1 MNPVLIS
8 IGPFSVTWYGL
19 LIVAGAVLGAWV
31 ATIEAKRRGEDP
43 EHVWNVLPWLLIAG
57 IIGARLY
64 HVFSNP
70 VGGLGWSW
78 YREHPLDIINFWSG
92 GFRGLGIFG
101 AVLGG
106 FLALILYFVFRERG
120 RRTRLAQATSLL
132 KRFEAQLGSGFVKE
146 LLAADIST
154 IPGLEVQRARVAALR
169 EKIEQTPEWSGA
181 QLFDVADVLAQRE
194 PGLLKFLQRDFPA
207 RLKQSKALLASSQ
220 QMVGGDIADALMKGD
235 VSSAAGRES
244 QKANVEQLKQ
254 RLRQNGVLDYQ
265 ALHRLAPV
273 FAERR
278 LIVPRWLDIVIP
290 GVLLAQ
296 ALGRFGNFINQ
307 ELYGPPT
314 TLPWGFKINTNFPF
328 QTPTEM
334 LGRSPQEILEYVTVT
349 RFHPTF
355 FYESLWNIT
364 GFTLVMV
371 LGRRWYHRLRDGD
384 VFLFYL
390 IWYPTGRLI
399 VEMFRPDAWVSG
411 LPGLATAQLISLVMI
426 AAGVIGLILRHRNW
440 KPAPVA
446 AAVPVETSLEANNE
460 SQ

>member
-101 AVLGG
+101 AVIGG
-106 FLALILYFVFRERG
+106 FIALVIYL
-120 RRTRLAQATSLL
+120 
-132 KRFEAQLGSGFVKE
+132 
-146 LLAADIST
+146 
-154 IPGLEVQRARVAALR
+154 RV
-169 EKIEQTPEWSGA
+169 
-181 QLFDVADVLAQRE
+181 
-194 PGLLKFLQRDFPA
+194 
-207 RLKQSKALLASSQ
+207 
-220 QMVGGDIADALMKGD
+220 
-235 VSSAAGRES
+235 
-244 QKANVEQLKQ
+244 
-254 RLRQNGVLDYQ
+254 
-265 ALHRLAPV
+265 
-273 FAERR
+273 RR
-278 LIVPRWLDIVIP
+278 LNIPRWFDIVIP

-296 ALGRFGNFINQ
+296 AMGRFGNFINQ

-334 LGRSPQEILEYVTVT
+334 LGRSPQEILDYVTVT

-355 FYESLWNIT
+355 FYESLWNII

-371 LGRRWYHRLRDGD
+371 LGRKWYHRLRDGD
-384 VFLFYL
+384 IFLFYL
-390 IWYPTGRLI
+390 IWYPLGRII

-411 LPGLATAQLISLVMI
+411 LPGLATAQLISLLML
-426 AAGVIGLILRHRNW
+426 ATGVVGLILRHRNW
-440 KPAPVA
+440 KPAPVEA
-446 AAVPVETSLEANNE
+446 AIPAPVEDAAEAKKE
-460 SQ
+460 AKA